1 MIPIVAFIGWHN
13 SGKTTLA
20 VRIVKHLK
28 EHGYLVAAIKSS
40 KETGITFDHV
50 DTDTARYRRAGA
62 DAVTFIAPDQMIMMT
77 AAPAMSLVS
86 LVQRFFSHVDIVIA
100 EGFKDEPHIAK
111 IEVTRTGVLLRDRV
125 NGVIALAT
133 DRTMKGDNIF
143 RLEQSREVAN
153 FIEKRFLGNSANRKE
168 PASGSKIAHVTS
180 RDSVQDPPAGF
191 VTDTAQ
197 GQESDICHAGSP
209 NFSSEE

>member
-1 MIPIVAFIGWHN
+1 MVPIVAFIGWHN

-20 VRIVKHLK
+20 VRVVKHLK
-28 EHGYLVAAIKSS
+28 EHGYLVAVIKSS

-62 DAVTFIAPDQMIMMT
+62 DAVTFIAPDQMVMMT
-77 AAPAMSLVS
+77 AAPVMSLVN

-111 IEVTRTGVLLRDRV
+111 IEVTRAADDLLRDRV

-133 DRTMKGDNIF
+133 DRTMNGDNVF
-143 RLEQSREVAN
+143 RLEQSREIAN
-153 FIEKRFLGNSANRKE
+153 FIEKRFLENSADRKE
-168 PASGSKIAHVTS
+168 PAARVFHQENKIK
-180 RDSVQDPPAGF
+180 PPLCRL
-191 VTDTAQ
+191 Q
-197 GQESDICHAGSP
+197 KNKKILQSI
-209 NFSSEE
+209 